1 MGSSNARL
9 VALLRSRRSRFAIT
23 TISVAFAVGALVV
36 TARHFAESSWPLSGG
51 NPLLVA
57 SVGLLLLVAATFKAF
72 GWRRLFAHA
81 ERPRPFA
88 LAAANGGA
96 SLLGVAL
103 PGRFDDVVR
112 VAIVRRYAACP
123 AGLRTICLSLVM
135 LGLIDTVALAPFA
148 SAIAASPGQQIGVR
162 AGLALVAAA
171 GVGAATLVVFMPQ
184 LASSA
189 RAQRWRLGRWLDAQA
204 TSPQDAS
211 RAWTLVSVSWLI
223 RAVALL
229 ILFGALGVGFSMP
242 LAVLFLVA
250 TAAAAALPLGPAG
263 AVTQAGAGA
272 AALVAAGIGPAQAI
286 AVAVAAQLLAV
297 LAGGA
302 ILAAAIA
309 WQARLR
315 FMPRRATA

>member
-1 MGSSNARL
+1 MRL
-9 VALLRSRRSRFAIT
+9 GDLARSRRGRLALTVVSVGFAI
-23 TISVAFAVGALVV
+23 GALVL
-36 TARHFAESSWPLSGG
+36 TARHFAGTSWPLSGG
-51 NPLLVA
+51 DPLLVA
-57 SVGLLLLVAATFKAF
+57 SVGLLLLVAAAFKAF
-72 GWRRLFAHA
+72 GWRGLFARA

-96 SLLGVAL
+96 SVAGVAL

-123 AGLRTICLSLVM
+123 AGFRTICLSLVM

-171 GVGAATLVVFMPQ
+171 GIGAATLVVFMPQ
-184 LASSA
+184 LAASA
-189 RAQRWRLGRWLDAQA
+189 RVQRSRLGRWVGARA
-204 TSPQDAS
+204 TSPRDAS
-211 RAWTLVSVSWLI
+211 RAWALVSVSWLL
-223 RAVALL
+223 RAVALV
-229 ILFGALGVGFSMP
+229 ILFGALGLGFSMP

-263 AVTQAGAGA
+263 AATQAGAGA
-272 AALVAAGIGPAQAI
+272 AALIAAGIRPAQAI
-286 AVAVAAQLLAV
+286 AVAVAAQLLSV

-315 FMPRRATA
+315 FVPLRAPA

>member
-1 MGSSNARL
+1 MARSFTRL
-9 VALLRSRRSRFAIT
+9 FALARSRRGRFAL
-23 TISVAFAVGALVV
+23 TIVSVGFAIGALVLTV
-36 TARHFAESSWPLSGG
+36 RHFAESSWPLSGG
-51 NPLLVA
+51 HPLLVA
-57 SVGLLLLVAATFKAF
+57 SVGVLLLVAAAFKAF
-72 GWRRLFAHA
+72 GWRGLFARA

-96 SLLGVAL
+96 SVVGVAL

-112 VAIVRRYAACP
+112 VAIIRRYAVCP
-123 AGLRTICLSLVM
+123 AELRTICLSLVM
-135 LGLIDTVALAPFA
+135 LGLMDTVALAPFA

-171 GVGAATLVVFMPQ
+171 GVGAATLLAFMPQ
-184 LASSA
+184 ITSSA
-189 RAQRWRLGRWLDAQA
+189 RAQRYRLGRWISTRA
-204 TSPQDAS
+204 TPPRDAS
-211 RAWTLVSVSWLI
+211 RAWALVSLSWLL

-263 AVTQAGAGA
+263 AATQAGAGA
-272 AALVAAGIGPAQAI
+272 AALIAAGITPSEAI
-286 AVAVAAQLLAV
+286 AVAVAAQLLSV

-302 ILAAAIA
+302 ILAAAMA

-315 FMPRRATA
+315 FAPLRATA